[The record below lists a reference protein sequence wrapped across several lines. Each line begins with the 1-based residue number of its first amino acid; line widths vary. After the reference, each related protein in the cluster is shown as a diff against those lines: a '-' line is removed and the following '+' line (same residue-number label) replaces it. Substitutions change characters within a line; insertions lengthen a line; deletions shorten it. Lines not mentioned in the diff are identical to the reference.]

1 MSHVELVSHVEP
13 RMITGEIGF
22 DLKAG
27 NRPPQLRMSTSLILF
42 FASSS
47 IGLDIG
53 RFDHRYFVR

>member
-1 MSHVELVSHVEP
+1 
-13 RMITGEIGF
+13 MITGEIGF

-53 RFDHRYFVR
+53 RFDHRYFMR